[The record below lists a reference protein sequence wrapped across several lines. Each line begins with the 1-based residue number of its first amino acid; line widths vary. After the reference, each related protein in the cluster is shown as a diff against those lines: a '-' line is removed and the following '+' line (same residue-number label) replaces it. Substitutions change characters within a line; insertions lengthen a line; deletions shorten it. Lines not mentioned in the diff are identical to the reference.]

1 MFKPHKFCNKK
12 ALQLGEMKRKEM
24 YTISVMLSYEVY
36 HSQNGQF
43 HPCKR
48 KKQEMYA
55 QKNNSCCSFPFVY
68 LKM

>member
-1 MFKPHKFCNKK
+1 MFEPHNFSNMT
-12 ALQLGEMKRKEM
+12 ALQLGEMKRKEI
-24 YTISVMLSYEVY
+24 YIISVMLSYKVY
-36 HSQNGQF
+36 HLQNGHF

-48 KKQEMYA
+48 EKQEMYA